1 MRRIHQQHI
10 QTSFSAAL
18 ILFLLLASISPVGA
32 DLPVEEMD
40 GPSFSGSMGSVT
52 VGDQQFY
59 RMSFR
64 PDIPLGK
71 VGLALDVELFI
82 DDQGNVD
89 AHGWEF
95 GTSTEALDSFMRK
108 LYYVRY
114 GKSGDPVYLKIGALD
129 NVTLG
134 YGLIMSDYRNTLQYP
149 GIKKTG
155 LEFKFKNLGGTGF
168 GLEGMIN
175 NFQDFQ
181 EGGALLGLRLS
192 SRAVGKLELGL
203 TYVVDLDQYG
213 GLLDGDGDGFP
224 DAIDA
229 FPGDDERALD
239 NDRDGVADALDSDD
253 DNDGIVDVD
262 PQSGLPD
269 DVASSLIQLNAT
281 HGDAVFPVDQ
291 IVNRRQPF
299 NKDQVSGDRFG
310 ILGLDA
316 AYPISQSDHLNIK
329 LYGQMAILMDDDD
342 ELSATEADA
351 QGVALGNRQ
360 AEGWGLAAPGLWL
373 DMGPFN
379 GQIEFRH
386 FQDDFDS
393 GYFDNLYEL
402 DRARIDVATG
412 RARTKDAQLGR
423 GDPVS
428 GVYGRLNA
436 DLGQFMLASASYQYL
451 TGADD
456 PKQQLIAGASLSKKM
471 LENIP
476 RLTRARAY
484 YQKNNIGV
492 RLNEDGTDK
501 DGFFESTEDTF
512 YGYDIGLEMASGV
525 SIVWDTRYVFARG
538 ADLHLERQKIMTIE
552 TVFNF

>member
-1 MRRIHQQHI
+1 MRRIYRQCI
-10 QTSFSAAL
+10 QISFSATL
-18 ILFLLLASISPVGA
+18 VLLLLASVSLA
-32 DLPVEEMD
+32 QEAT
-40 GPSFSGSMGSVT
+40 GPSYSGSMGSVT

-71 VGLALDVELFI
+71 LGLALDIELFI

-95 GTSTEALDSFMRK
+95 GTSTEALDSFLRK

-114 GKSGDPVYLKIGALD
+114 GKSGDPVYLKVGALD

-155 LEFKFKNLGGTGF
+155 LEFKLKDLGGTGL

-192 SRAVGKLELGL
+192 GRAVGKLELGL

-224 DAIDA
+224 DVIDA

-239 NDRDGVADALDSDD
+239 NDRDGVADELDSDD

-262 PQSGLPD
+262 PQSGLPN

-291 IVNRRQPF
+291 VVNRRQPF
-299 NKDQVSGDRFG
+299 NKDRVSGDRFG

-316 AYPISQSDHLNIK
+316 AYPVSQSDHLTVK

-342 ELSATEADA
+342 QLNAAEADA
-351 QGVALGNRQ
+351 QGVALGNRK

-373 DMGPFN
+373 NTGPFN

-386 FQDDFDS
+386 FQKDFDS

-402 DRARIDVATG
+402 DRTRIDVATG

-423 GDPVS
+423 DEQVS

-456 PKQQLIAGASLSKKM
+456 PKQQLVAGASLSKKM

-492 RLNEDGTDK
+492 RLNEKGTDE

-512 YGYDIGLEMASGV
+512 YGYDLGLEMASGV